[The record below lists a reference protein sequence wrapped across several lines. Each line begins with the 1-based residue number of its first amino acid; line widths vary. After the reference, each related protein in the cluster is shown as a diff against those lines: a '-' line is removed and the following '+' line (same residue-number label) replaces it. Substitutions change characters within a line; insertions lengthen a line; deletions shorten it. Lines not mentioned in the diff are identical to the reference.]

1 MFCGPCLPAAAT
13 KAATHS
19 ETAAACGP
27 EVIRA
32 IVLEDSLCLLHGLWR
47 GKARELRPAG
57 SGQRLACEQPV
68 AVGRWFCCGS
78 PLPLSLRCQQR
89 VPPTDR
95 TRTGGGATG
104 GGGCGY
110 TSRAVVYVATIDCD
124 QWQWPQSSGRWL
136 YLEGLVVRPALL
148 ADRGAG
154 DSGGQSRPAC
164 PTPPRGDGVRLV
176 EDGHGEQ
183 SWATRGDET
192 RWSTPR

>member
-1 MFCGPCLPAAAT
+1 MSARWLAASAAAAAAGRSPARPDSKTTTRGEWCRHTGGQSMFCGPCLPAAAT

-104 GGGCGY
+104 GGVKGRKEGAPCSA
-110 TSRAVVYVATIDCD
+110 TAAVIV
-124 QWQWPQSSGRWL
+124 
-136 YLEGLVVRPALL
+136 LL
-148 ADRGAG
+148 ARE
-154 DSGGQSRPAC
+154 SLRCYPL
-164 PTPPRGDGVRLV
+164 PPPLAFC
-176 EDGHGEQ
+176 E
-183 SWATRGDET
+183 
-192 RWSTPR
+192 